1 MAFAAAPAPADA
13 PASPVAKPETVGMS
27 AERLGRI
34 GPAMQRYIDSGLV
47 PGTVTL
53 VARKGKIVH
62 LEARG
67 ARDAESG
74 APMST
79 DVIFRIA
86 SMTKPITSVAL
97 MMLYE
102 EGKFRLNDP
111 ISKWMPEYAEPKVAE
126 PLPDSAAGPRY
137 RLVPAVR
144 PITVRQLLTHTAGLA
159 NSYLGFFKEE
169 VDKVSAKQKPDDT
182 VADYVTRLAAVPLNY
197 QPGERWEYSGA
208 TNHVGRLVEILS
220 GMTLDEFFQ
229 KRIFEPLGMKDTH
242 FYLPASKLPR
252 FAAQYTPG
260 EKDKKIVL
268 GDAPTAESRFV
279 KEPHTFFMGAGGLVS
294 TATDYW
300 RFQQMMLQGGELDG
314 RRILGRKTVELMT
327 VESHRRSTDLAVRPR
342 VRVRPRLQRAAR
354 PRRRR
359 LDAVGRH
366 LRLGRRL
373 LHLLL
378 GRSARRDDRDP
389 DDPGPALRP
398 PRHSRGVLG
407 PGQPGH
413 LRLSTPP
420 PRTPTRGIT
429 YPSPRR
435 FGEVR
440 EAAACEAA
448 GKTPN
453 QTWLEY
459 RKAIQRDGCERQVNV
474 SPGAPRSRP

>member
-1 MAFAAAPAPADA
+1 MTRTRVLVAAVALVSFTGIAFAAAPAPADA
-13 PASPVAKPETVGMS
+13 PVSPVAKPETVGMS

-111 ISKWMPEYAEPKVAE
+111 ISKWMSEYAEPKVAE

-159 NSYLGFFKEE
+159 NSYLGFFKQE

-182 VADYVTRLAAVPLNY
+182 VADYVSRLAAVPLNY

-220 GMTLDEFFQ
+220 GMTLDEFFRQ
-229 KRIFEPLGMKDTH
+229 RIFEPLGMKDTH
-242 FYLPASKLPR
+242 FYLPAAKLPR

-268 GDAPTAESRFV
+268 ADAPTAESRFV

-300 RFQQMMLQGGELDG
+300 RFQQMMLQGGELEG

-327 VESHRRSTDLAVRPR
+327 SNHTGDLPIWLSGPGYGFGLGYSVLLDHGAAASMQSNGTFGWGGAFCTYFWVDPQEEMIGILMTQVRPY
-342 VRVRPRLQRAAR
+342 
-354 PRRRR
+354 
-359 LDAVGRH
+359 DH
-366 LRLGRRL
+366 LGIREEF
-373 LHLLL
+373 
-378 GRSARRDDRDP
+378 S
-389 DDPGPALRP
+389 
-398 PRHSRGVLG
+398 VL
-407 PGQPGH
+407 
-413 LRLSTPP
+413 
-420 PRTPTRGIT
+420 
-429 YPSPRR
+429 
-435 FGEVR
+435 
-440 EAAACEAA
+440 A
-448 GKTPN
+448 N
-453 QTWLEY
+453 Q
-459 RKAIQRDGCERQVNV
+459 AISD
-474 SPGAPRSRP
+474 

>member
-1 MAFAAAPAPADA
+1 
-13 PASPVAKPETVGMS
+13 MS

-144 PITVRQLLTHTAGLA
+144 PITVRQLLTHTAGFA
-159 NSYLGFFKEE
+159 NSYLGFFKQE
-169 VDKVSAKQKPDDT
+169 VEKVSAKQKPDDT
-182 VADYVTRLAAVPLNY
+182 VADYVSRLAAVPLNY
-197 QPGERWEYSGA
+197 QPGDRWEYSGA

-229 KRIFEPLGMKDTH
+229 QRIFEPLGMKDTH
-242 FYLPASKLPR
+242 FYLPTSKLPR

-268 GDAPTAESRFV
+268 ADAPTAESRFV

-327 VESHRRSTDLAVRPR
+327 SNHTGDLPIWLSGPGYGFGLGYSVLLDHGAAGSMQSNGTFGWGGAFCTYFWVDPREEMIGILMTQVRPY
-342 VRVRPRLQRAAR
+342 
-354 PRRRR
+354 
-359 LDAVGRH
+359 DH
-366 LRLGRRL
+366 LGIREEF
-373 LHLLL
+373 
-378 GRSARRDDRDP
+378 S
-389 DDPGPALRP
+389 
-398 PRHSRGVLG
+398 VL
-407 PGQPGH
+407 
-413 LRLSTPP
+413 
-420 PRTPTRGIT
+420 
-429 YPSPRR
+429 
-435 FGEVR
+435 
-440 EAAACEAA
+440 A
-448 GKTPN
+448 N
-453 QTWLEY
+453 Q
-459 RKAIQRDGCERQVNV
+459 AISD
-474 SPGAPRSRP
+474 

>member
-1 MAFAAAPAPADA
+1 MTRTPILVAAVALLSFTGIAFAAAPAPADA
-13 PASPVAKPETVGMS
+13 PVSSVAKPETVGMS

-53 VARKGKIVH
+53 VARKGKVVH

-74 APMST
+74 ATMST

-126 PLPDSAAGPRY
+126 PLPDSASGPRY

-144 PITVRQLLTHTAGLA
+144 PITVRQLLTHTAGFA
-159 NSYLGFFKEE
+159 NSYLGFFKQE

-182 VADYVTRLAAVPLNY
+182 IADYVSRFAAVPLNY
-197 QPGERWEYSGA
+197 QPGDRWEYSGA
-208 TNHVGRLVEILS
+208 TNHIGRLVEILS

-242 FYLPASKLPR
+242 FYLPVSKLPR

-268 GDAPTAESRFV
+268 ADAPTAESRFV
-279 KEPHTFFMGAGGLVS
+279 KEPHTFFLGAGGLVS

-327 VESHRRSTDLAVRPR
+327 SNHTGDLPIWLSGPGFGFGLGYSVLLDHGAAGSMQSNGTFAWGGAFCTTFWVDPHEELIGILMTQVRPY
-342 VRVRPRLQRAAR
+342 
-354 PRRRR
+354 
-359 LDAVGRH
+359 DH
-366 LRLGRRL
+366 LGIREEF
-373 LHLLL
+373 
-378 GRSARRDDRDP
+378 S
-389 DDPGPALRP
+389 
-398 PRHSRGVLG
+398 VL
-407 PGQPGH
+407 
-413 LRLSTPP
+413 
-420 PRTPTRGIT
+420 
-429 YPSPRR
+429 
-435 FGEVR
+435 
-440 EAAACEAA
+440 A
-448 GKTPN
+448 N
-453 QTWLEY
+453 Q
-459 RKAIQRDGCERQVNV
+459 AISD
-474 SPGAPRSRP
+474 